1 MGGVKP
7 EGNLNL
13 EDQLNLG
20 LRYGVY
26 FENQFFNIIEGGFER
41 ASGVDYKNLTQD
53 TNINEDGGFVQ
64 YGAGVKHWVTEQFA
78 LKAELRHG
86 ITFDADNNLF
96 YSLGFAIPF
105 GKRLLKRLL

>member
-1 MGGVKP
+1 VGGVKP

-41 ASGVDYKNLTQD
+41 ASGVDYKNSTQD
-53 TNINEDGGFVQ
+53 TNINRLFVNL
-64 YGAGVKHWVTEQFA
+64 VKEYDLSKKNCLVWFSGSG
-78 LKAELRHG
+78 L
-86 ITFDADNNLF
+86 
-96 YSLGFAIPF
+96 
-105 GKRLLKRLL
+105 